1 MVNEYKR
8 MVLKN
13 YYLVSKKFYSVN
25 PICLHTACGAGVL
38 LVQANVIVCI
48 GMHILVTQQDQ
59 GILVYGTCT
68 GEMSDLNCHGDPVY
82 YRRADLN

>member
-1 MVNEYKR
+1 

-59 GILVYGTCT
+59 GIFLS
-68 GEMSDLNCHGDPVY
+68 GEMSYLNCHGDPVH